1 MWIYYLLGA
10 IGALLL
16 LFVAVLVYCFLKV
29 FYSPK
34 RKPLAEGEYEMPP
47 GAEYEPFRETMIGW
61 MKSVEKMPHEDVSI
75 TSHDGLKLV
84 GKYYEYEKGA
94 ITEILFHGYR
104 GNATRDMCAA
114 VERCFAL
121 GRNALIVDQRASG
134 ESEGHVISFGINER
148 RDCLRWVNFAIKHFG
163 DDVKLILTGISMGGA
178 TVLLAA
184 GEELPKNV
192 VCILG
197 DCPYSSAKEII
208 KKTIREMHLPPKL
221 VYPLVKLSARIFGG
235 FRLDETSPL
244 IAVSKS
250 RVPIILIHG
259 ESDGF
264 VPCDM
269 SRELYL
275 EIKTKKKLVTVA
287 GADHGLSYPV
297 NKEGYLN
304 ALREFQ
310 AECGF

>member
-16 LFVAVLVYCFLKV
+16 LFVAVLIYCFFKV
-29 FYSPK
+29 FYSPR
-34 RKPLAEGEYEMPP
+34 RKPLAEGEYEIPP
-47 GAEYEPFRETMIGW
+47 GAEYEPFRESMIGW

-75 TSHDGLKLV
+75 VSHDGLRLA

-104 GNATRDMCAA
+104 GSSKRDMCAA

-134 ESEGHVISFGINER
+134 ASDGHVISFGINER
-148 RDCLRWVNFAIKHFG
+148 RDCLRWVDFAVKHLG

-197 DCPYSSAKEII
+197 DCPYSSAEEII
-208 KKTIREMHLPPKL
+208 KKTIREMHLSPSIF
-221 VYPLVKLSARIFGG
+221 YPLVRLSARIFGG
-235 FRLDETSPL
+235 FRLDETSQVE
-244 IAVSKS
+244 AVSKS
-250 RVPIILIHG
+250 RVPIIFIHG

-275 EIKTKKKLVTVA
+275 ACKSKKKLVTVP
-287 GADHGLSYPV
+287 GAAHGLAYPV
-297 NKEGYLN
+297 DKSGYVK
-304 ALREFQ
+304 ALSEFQ
-310 AECGF
+310 LECGF